1 LALRTKCDSVTSF
14 LYFSN
19 ELAIRLSNEKCNY
32 VVTGANGWLGR
43 ATLSM
48 LRKALGNEFDARVTA
63 LGSHYKHPVQS
74 LLEWEPPSGLP
85 LIVFHYAF
93 LTKDKVS
100 SLSAQDFVE
109 RNASI
114 SNKVRS
120 WIESDKLK
128 GIILPSSGAV
138 YDHLLHRSRD
148 PSAGLYGQL
157 KYQDEVDFTSSCAG
171 HNVGLIIPR
180 VFNLSGPYINKFDN
194 YALASFITQVL
205 RNQPITIQARRKV
218 LRSYYFIGD
227 LIELSVQMLLN
238 QATVSAE
245 CFDIAGKEIVELGEL
260 AERVTSVLARHVPP
274 KIARPILVDDTEEDR
289 YVGNC
294 ARLEKLEDRFGIK
307 PMQLNQQI
315 IITGQ
320 YIKSLL
326 QQ

>member
-1 LALRTKCDSVTSF
+1 MTSF

-19 ELAIRLSNEKCNY
+19 ELAIRLSEEKCNY

-63 LGSHYKHPVQS
+63 LGSHHVHPVQS
-74 LLEWEPPSGLP
+74 LLQWEPPSGLP
-85 LIVFHYAF
+85 LVVFHYAF

-100 SLSAQDFVE
+100 SISAQDFIE
-109 RNASI
+109 RNALI

-120 WIESDKLK
+120 WIESDKVK
-128 GIILPSSGAV
+128 GVILPSSGAV
-138 YDHLLHRSRD
+138 YDHLLQKSRD

-157 KYQDEVDFTSSCAG
+157 KYQDEVDFTTSCAS

-180 VFNLSGPYINKFDN
+180 VFNLSGPYINKIDN
-194 YALASFITQVL
+194 YALASFINQVL

-227 LIELSVQMLLN
+227 LIELSLQLLLN
-238 QATVSAE
+238 QSTVSSE
-245 CFDIAGKEIVELGEL
+245 CFDVAGEEVVELGEL
-260 AERVTSVLARHVPP
+260 ADRVTSVLAEHIPLETVRSV
-274 KIARPILVDDTEEDR
+274 LVDDAEEDR
-289 YVGNC
+289 YLGNRD
-294 ARLEKLEDRFGIK
+294 RLGTLEDSCGIK
-307 PMQLNQQI
+307 PIQLNQQI
-315 IITGQ
+315 ILTGQ

-326 QQ
+326 QE